1 MSSKISDLAHCVP
14 PTYPKVKE
22 WSTKVEW
29 KIGRIAV
36 KSEIIASFKINND
49 TSTFR
54 KVLPYITQQLS
65 LSNTGGNLEPT
76 VLSK

>member
-1 MSSKISDLAHCVP
+1 MWHT
-14 PTYPKVKE
+14 PTYPKIKE

-36 KSEIIASFKINND
+36 KSEIIASLKNNNN

-54 KVLPYITQQLS
+54 KVLPYVTQQITLRY
-65 LSNTGGNLEPT
+65 T
-76 VLSK
+76 

>member
-1 MSSKISDLAHCVP
+1 M
-14 PTYPKVKE
+14 
-22 WSTKVEW
+22 EW

-36 KSEIIASFKINND
+36 KSEIIASFKHNNNN

-54 KVLPYITQQLS
+54 KVLPYITQQLP
-65 LSNTGGNLEPT
+65 LSNIGGNLEPT

>member
-1 MSSKISDLAHCVP
+1 MECK
-14 PTYPKVKE
+14 K
-22 WSTKVEW
+22 
-29 KIGRIAV
+29 GRIAV
-36 KSEIIASFKINND
+36 KSEIIASFNINND

>member
-1 MSSKISDLAHCVP
+1 M
-14 PTYPKVKE
+14 
-22 WSTKVEW
+22 EW

-36 KSEIIASFKINND
+36 KSEIIASLKHNNNAR
-49 TSTFR
+49 TFR